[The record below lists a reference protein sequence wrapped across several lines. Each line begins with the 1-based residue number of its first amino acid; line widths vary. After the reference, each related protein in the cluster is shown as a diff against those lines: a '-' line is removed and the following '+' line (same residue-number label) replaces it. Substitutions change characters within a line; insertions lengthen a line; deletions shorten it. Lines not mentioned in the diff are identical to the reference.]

1 MRETESVEAMWKSL
15 KRWPTALGL
24 LVALAALAIGLVYR
38 AQAGRVIR
46 ENCDRIKKYKN
57 TLARYMLETAF
68 KFFRSNAL
76 TSFRGEMLNH

>member
-57 TLARYMLETAF
+57 TLARYMLETG
-68 KFFRSNAL
+68 RQHLS
-76 TSFRGEMLNH
+76 SFAATL